1 MMKFGRK
8 QGWPG
13 RVMRKRVPARRTA
26 ADVADEILEF
36 LETGRLRDV
45 EEVADAVDLPEDKVE
60 KILNFLTRTG
70 LIRKGVQI
78 THLGSNFAGLPV
90 EKWRRC
96 L

>member
-1 MMKFGRK
+1 MMSSGRK

-13 RVMRKRVPARRTA
+13 RVMCKRAPARRTA
-26 ADVADEILEF
+26 ADVIDEILEF

-45 EEVADAVDLPEDKVE
+45 EEVADAVDLPEHKAE

-70 LIRKGVQI
+70 FIKKSVEI
-78 THLGSNFAGLPV
+78 TDLGSNFIRLPV
-90 EKWRRC
+90 ERWKRP